1 MSLYPMEPAAIV
13 IEVKGYGAT
22 GSTMTDIISELDA
35 IIDAMSRGTYLLFR
49 RTNDK
54 KPAFRPEE
62 DRPSNRLDHQ
72 YLGIVS

>member
-1 MSLYPMEPAAIV
+1 M

-22 GSTMTDIISELDA
+22 GSTMTDIISDA